1 MTDTCDPYTPLF
13 DNPPPP
19 AAISNLLKLLWDAYR
34 TEGWLLNGDWP
45 HGCSAPG
52 EHLTAAGADDGG
64 RWAIHD
70 GERLRAEDSQWLRH
84 MTEVAV
90 TGGTWWRTHWQRW
103 PKHNPQG
110 PTAEEIRIALKRDAD
125 DVAPLFHL
133 YAYVDIDGKPH
144 GHPALRTFQDDADP
158 GMPTD
163 AGIELHTNLAVSE
176 LLEWVVWLPFD
187 GRRSLAP

>member
-1 MTDTCDPYTPLF
+1 MTDTRDPYAPLF

-19 AAISNLLKLLWDAYR
+19 AAMSNLLKLLWDAYR
-34 TEGWLLNGDWP
+34 TEGWLLKGDWP

-70 GERLRAEDSQWLRH
+70 GERLRAKNSQWLRH

-103 PKHNPQG
+103 PKHNP
-110 PTAEEIRIALKRDAD
+110 R
-125 DVAPLFHL
+125 
-133 YAYVDIDGKPH
+133 
-144 GHPALRTFQDDADP
+144 
-158 GMPTD
+158 
-163 AGIELHTNLAVSE
+163 
-176 LLEWVVWLPFD
+176 
-187 GRRSLAP
+187 